1 MLNVGTIKEKAN
13 LFREEIRKLEK
24 TSEDVEM
31 IITIT
36 KQEVSEA
43 AQHAITK
50 TRQLLESLEM
60 TFWKRI
66 ERINST
72 KHELESLVKQINQV
86 VQFAENLAQRSSGLD
101 IIQTK
106 TTLKQ
111 KFKELCGVEVPKHHQ
126 SLPNLTQFCQI

>member
-1 MLNVGTIKEKAN
+1 MLNVDTIKEKAN

-50 TRQLLESLEM
+50 T
-60 TFWKRI
+60 
-66 ERINST
+66 
-72 KHELESLVKQINQV
+72 
-86 VQFAENLAQRSSGLD
+86 
-101 IIQTK
+101 
-106 TTLKQ
+106 
-111 KFKELCGVEVPKHHQ
+111 
-126 SLPNLTQFCQI
+126 